1 MKHTTIHTDKVPY
14 ITFNYSTEDIMA
26 SWFHFRLTSKKMY
39 LYHSHISTQQSSS
52 IGLLEKKCDL
62 EMTFALFDISSDTC
76 RSPNLEK
83 KQNYI
88 LRNIY
93 VSSKGWI
100 ILLKTDT
107 KISKQIG
114 YIFSNIS
121 VPIEYLMNRKTQY
134 QHGNDFEWK
143 TPDTIL

>member
-1 MKHTTIHTDKVPY
+1 M
-14 ITFNYSTEDIMA
+14 
-26 SWFHFRLTSKKMY
+26 TSKKMY
-39 LYHSHISTQQSSS
+39 LYHSHISTRQSSYW
-52 IGLLEKKCDL
+52 LARKKCDL

-100 ILLKTDT
+100 ILLKTDI
-107 KISKQIG
+107 KISKQIV
-114 YIFSNIS
+114 YISSKIS
-121 VPIEYLMNRKTQY
+121 VPIEYRKVLRDPISTWQWVWTKNFRY
-134 QHGNDFEWK
+134 YTIVYVCISIPECVHQK
-143 TPDTIL
+143 TLEN

>member
-1 MKHTTIHTDKVPY
+1 M
-14 ITFNYSTEDIMA
+14 
-26 SWFHFRLTSKKMY
+26 TSKKMY
-39 LYHSHISTQQSSS
+39 LYHSRISTRQSSS

-100 ILLKTDT
+100 ILLKTDI
-107 KISKQIG
+107 KISKQIV
-114 YIFSNIS
+114 YVISNIS
-121 VPIEYLMNRKTQY
+121 FPIQFLMNRKRDPISKWQWLWMKNSRYYTIVYVYMSIPECVHQ
-134 QHGNDFEWK
+134 K
-143 TPDTIL
+143 TLEN

>member
-1 MKHTTIHTDKVPY
+1 M
-14 ITFNYSTEDIMA
+14 
-26 SWFHFRLTSKKMY
+26 TSKKMY
-39 LYHSHISTQQSSS
+39 LYHFRISTQRSSS

-100 ILLKTDT
+100 ILLKTDI
-107 KISKQIG
+107 KISKQIWC
-114 YIFSNIS
+114 IFQHKCHYWIPQSFKRPNINMA
-121 VPIEYLMNRKTQY
+121 I
-134 QHGNDFEWK
+134 
-143 TPDTIL
+143 ILTEKLHVLYNSICLYVYPWMCPSKNFGKVI

>member
-1 MKHTTIHTDKVPY
+1 M
-14 ITFNYSTEDIMA
+14 
-26 SWFHFRLTSKKMY
+26 TSKKMY

-88 LRNIY
+88 LRYIY

-100 ILLKTDT
+100 IVLKTDI

-114 YIFSNIS
+114 CIFITYMIILHSPKFKRPNIN
-121 VPIEYLMNRKTQY
+121 IAM
-134 QHGNDFEWK
+134 
-143 TPDTIL
+143 ILNEKLQILYYSICLYVYPWMCPSKNFGKLI